1 MVSAFSHFSA
11 VSELG
16 VTAAVFYVLW
26 RAWRHDDVRTGL
38 LAVVLA
44 FEVFVNVAYMVW
56 RIAIPTV
63 HLQTLPSWLL
73 AGHGILSLLMLAGLI
88 AFAVEAGRLR
98 RQKRNLVREHPG
110 QAVGFAVL
118 WGISVASGEVI
129 YAMQLM
135 G

>member
-11 VSELG
+11 FSELG
-16 VTAAVFYVLW
+16 VTAVVFYVLW
-26 RAWRHDDVRTGL
+26 RAWRHDDIRTGL

-73 AGHGILSLLMLAGLI
+73 AGHGVLSLLMLAGLI

-110 QAVGFAVL
+110 QAVGFAIL
-118 WGISVASGEVI
+118 WTVSVASGEVI
-129 YAMQLM
+129 YLLQL
-135 G
+135 